1 MKSALIV
8 FQKNPVLRKVKT
20 RLANKIGDEAALK
33 VYEALVEIT
42 NQSVK
47 NCRADSFIFFSDFIP
62 NLSPNTSNQFRIQS
76 GADLGERM
84 RNAFQEVFEMGYDSI
99 CIIGSDCPLISGE
112 VLDLAFNQLH
122 TIDVILGPAKDGGYY
137 LLGMKRL
144 VPELFEGINW
154 STDEVQAETL
164 EKAQNLS
171 LSVSKLPEFYDI
183 DTVEDLSLFIS
194 QFPEYAYL
202 SPSDGP
208 TL

>member
-62 NLSPNTSNQFRIQS
+62 NLPPNTSNQFRIQS
-76 GADLGERM
+76 GADLGGRM

-122 TIDVILGPAKDGGYY
+122 TNDVILGPAKDGGYY

-154 STDEVQAETL
+154 STDGVQAETL